1 MDLEKLLAFSNFNK
15 ASDLHFVHNNPPQM
29 RIDGSLRPV
38 EYKNLTGREIDEI
51 IFPHL
56 SKEEIDEFEEKH
68 ELDVAL
74 SFPKAGRFR
83 ANLYKVMGESAAAFR
98 TIPTT
103 VPSLDELKSPEI
115 FKRLLQAEKG
125 LILVTGATGSGKS
138 TTISAMINEINTT
151 SHKHIMTIEDPIEF
165 VHKSKKSLISH
176 RNVGSDTKSFATA
189 LKYALRQDPDVI
201 LVGEMRDHETI
212 GAGLTIAETGHLVFG
227 TLHTNSA
234 PQSINR
240 IIDVFETGKQNQVR
254 MQLSTTLIAVIS
266 QVLVPKIGGGRKA
279 IFEILINNSAIANL
293 IRDSKNHQIYSQM
306 QVNQTETGMKT
317 QTQELLKAIQ
327 SKEIDI
333 DHALKYSNNREE
345 LKRNL
350 NIDVK

>member
-1 MDLEKLLAFSNFNK
+1 MTLEQLLAYSNHNK
-15 ASDLHFVHNNPPQM
+15 ASDLHLVHNNSPQI
-29 RIDGSLRPV
+29 RIDGSLVPI
-38 EYKNLTGREIDEI
+38 EYKILSGTEIENL

-56 SKEEIDEFEEKH
+56 TKEQIEEFRINN

-74 SFPKAGRFR
+74 AFQKAGRFR
-83 ANLYKVMGESAAAFR
+83 ANLYKVMGETASAFR

-103 VPSLDELKSPEI
+103 VPSLDELKSPDI
-115 FKRLLQAEKG
+115 FKQLIKLEKG

-138 TTISAMINEINTT
+138 TTISAMINEINSTH
-151 SHKHIMTIEDPIEF
+151 HKHIMTIEDPIEF

-176 RNVGSDTKSFATA
+176 RNVGSDTKSFASA

-201 LVGEMRDHETI
+201 LVGEMRDKETI

-240 IIDVFETGKQNQVR
+240 IIDVFESEKQNQIR

-266 QVLVPKIGGGRKA
+266 QVLIPKIGGGRKA

-293 IRDSKNHQIYSQM
+293 IRESKNHQIYSQM
-306 QVNQTETGMKT
+306 QINQTETGMRT
-317 QTQELLKAIQ
+317 QTAELMKAI
-327 SKEIDI
+327 KNGEIRSED
-333 DHALKYSNNREE
+333 ALKYSNNREE
-345 LKRNL
+345 FKRL
-350 NIDVK
+350 LS